1 MRYIPQNMS
10 FKHNNVIIIEAI
22 MSWEKTPMSDT
33 TSQIF
38 VLSLNCV
45 QLSSSFDFIHMDPLA
60 IRNTHPTTYSFITE
74 QKKIGFL
81 MLWWTFLPHS
91 SDAVFRNSSNAIS
104 FFFWV
109 EKNCSFLCEV
119 DENIDK
125 NNQVFRLCY
134 VVLLG
139 YSVKSIAW
147 TNVLAKFTQFKW
159 NTN

>member
-60 IRNTHPTTYSFITE
+60 IRNTHPTTLLSRKKNRFSDVMMNISSPFFWCRFSQFIE
-74 QKKIGFL
+74 CNFI
-81 MLWWTFLPHS
+81 
-91 SDAVFRNSSNAIS
+91 
-104 FFFWV
+104 FFWV
-109 EKNCSFLCEV
+109 EKNGSFLCEV